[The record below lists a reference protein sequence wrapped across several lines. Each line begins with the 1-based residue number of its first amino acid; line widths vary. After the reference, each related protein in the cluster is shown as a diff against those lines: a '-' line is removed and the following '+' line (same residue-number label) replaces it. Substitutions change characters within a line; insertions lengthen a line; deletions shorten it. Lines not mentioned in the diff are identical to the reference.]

1 MQVMVSEQFISVVQ
15 GLDNYDILCRH
26 LLANITLF
34 NDDRVSC
41 YITLAGFTVVL
52 FLSHLVSRSVIIFGT
67 RSKVLSEVT
76 EDQVQLKT
84 LLKQIN
90 VNP

>member
-1 MQVMVSEQFISVVQ
+1 MSEQFISVVH

-34 NDDRVSC
+34 NDDRLSC

-52 FLSHLVSRSVIIFGT
+52 FLSHLVSRSVIIFRT
-67 RSKVLSEVT
+67 RSKILSEVI
-76 EDQVQLKT
+76 EDLVQLKT
-84 LLKQIN
+84 L
-90 VNP
+90 